1 MYQWAVEQKRSG
13 LQMTVSTNFT
23 IWGFMWTLSP
33 TLQCSFEFSGWSN
46 GQIAT
51 LSVSGQ
57 EQGMGNL
64 GAVKKTLTGSRFRHG
79 LQLSPK
85 WLLWIRGQ
93 NGLVCNMHYKNW
105 IWMHSMSACISYT
118 PLQMMYQS
126 SFFLIA
132 GGFFFPIPNCTVDY
146 FKQY

>member
-1 MYQWAVEQKRSG
+1 
-13 LQMTVSTNFT
+13 MTVSTNFT

-46 GQIAT
+46 GQTAT

-57 EQGMGNL
+57 EQDMGNL

-85 WLLWIRGQ
+85 MVVMDKRAKWFGMQHALQKL
-93 NGLVCNMHYKNW
+93 NLDAFYVSLYFL
-105 IWMHSMSACISYT
+105 YT
-118 PLQMMYQS
+118 IANDVS
-126 SFFLIA
+126 VFIFFNSWW
-132 GGFFFPIPNCTVDY
+132 GFFPY
-146 FKQY
+146 S